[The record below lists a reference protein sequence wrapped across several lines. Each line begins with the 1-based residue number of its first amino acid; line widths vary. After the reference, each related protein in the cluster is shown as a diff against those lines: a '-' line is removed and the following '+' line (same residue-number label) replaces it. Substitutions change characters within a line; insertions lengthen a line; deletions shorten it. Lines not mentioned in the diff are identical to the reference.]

1 VARALRDHGLE
12 AVVVEGGLQAW
23 KRAGQ
28 PVEKVPREDIVQLPK
43 FAR

>member
-12 AVVVEGGLQAW
+12 AMVMVGGLQAW
-23 KRAGQ
+23 KKAGQ
-28 PVEKVPREDIVQLPK
+28 ALEAVPAEDIVQLPK